1 MIHNFFMI
9 HKFFFMIHKFDLR
22 KFLFCLN
29 KSTDFSPEKS
39 VGAELGLATWC
50 GTVSLVLSEY
60 NNQKFVS

>member
-1 MIHNFFMI
+1 
-9 HKFFFMIHKFDLR
+9 MIHKFDLR